1 MGASPHPDRTGAE
14 VGLGHRGGPEPESS
28 GAPAKGRVAL
38 LGSGLVGG
46 LGHVLDGDATSGV
59 RALYLREVH
68 PEVLR
73 LAFGGGRGLSLILVL
88 TSFPGRASLAYHR
101 LLLHKPSFYAFSRF
115 RSGGGAFVS
124 CTSSKQP
131 DCERN
136 YYECEQNANA
146 QPHTFAVSSSFA
158 LGACG
163 SSESSRHALGTSF
176 VASLTK
182 FYSCLFQTL
191 SGCNTSTP
199 PPSFWVRWQGWP
211 IPPPLHFRE
220 EAISL
225 KLVELDFSHLE
236 AKGIGYARHQLAQKR

>member
-46 LGHVLDGDATSGV
+46 LGHVLDGDATSGA

-158 LGACG
+158 LGGCG

-176 VASLTK
+176 VAALTK

-199 PPSFWVRWQGWP
+199 PASFWVRWQGCP
-211 IPPPLHFRE
+211 TPPAAPLPRVSYFTEARIRE
-220 EAISL
+220 ILGTSALRSSP
-225 KLVELDFSHLE
+225 KF
-236 AKGIGYARHQLAQKR
+236 

>member
-46 LGHVLDGDATSGV
+46 LGHVLDGDATSGA

-73 LAFGGGRGLSLILVL
+73 LAFGGGRGLRLILLL
-88 TSFPGRASLAYHR
+88 TSFPGRARLAYHHHRR
-101 LLLHKPSFYAFSRF
+101 LLLKPSFYAFSRF

-124 CTSSKQP
+124 GTSSKQP

-136 YYECEQNANA
+136 YYECEQNANP

-163 SSESSRHALGTSF
+163 SSESSRHALGASF

-191 SGCNTSTP
+191 SGCNTSTLT
-199 PPSFWVRWQGWP
+199 PSFWCADRDGRYP
-211 IPPPLHFRE
+211 AAPLPLGRG
-220 EAISL
+220 ILGSSL
-225 KLVELDFSHLE
+225 GKCLRSLIW
-236 AKGIGYARHQLAQKR
+236 GMR